1 MDESR
6 SRLKEYSSLFMTLT
20 AEVLNIEEPQRDSAI
35 HFDFA
40 IGLTYLIVIT
50 LSRKGS

>member
-6 SRLKEYSSLFMTLT
+6 SRLKECSSLFMTLK
-20 AEVLNIEEPQRDSAI
+20 AEALNIEEPQRDSAI

-40 IGLTYLIVIT
+40 IGLTYLIGNT
-50 LSRKGS
+50 SGGKGS